1 MKTIN
6 DISPLH
12 RIAIVKPVQ
21 AAWNI
26 ARIAH
31 QSIAFDLGTEYQNL
45 AGIVLADHTDD
56 MDATDIAQRCR
67 DIVVD
72 RMLLVSSKDARPALP
87 SREVLMARLIEVESA
102 LAGFNHKRLSELLLE
117 YQRTR

>member
-12 RIAIVKPVQ
+12 RVALVKPIQ

-31 QSIAFDLGTEYQNL
+31 QSTAFDLGTEYQNT
-45 AGIVLADHTDD
+45 ASIVLTDHTDETT
-56 MDATDIAQRCR
+56 AEEINKRCR

-72 RMLLVSSKDARPALP
+72 RMLLVSYRDAWPPLP
-87 SREVLMARLIEVESA
+87 SREVLMARMADVEAA
-102 LAGFNHKRLSELLLE
+102 LLGMNHKRLSELLLE
-117 YQRTR
+117 YQKDQ